1 MLTIRITLFLLLI
14 GTLELSAQQVVLMQ
28 NANVWDGT
36 SESLMISLDVMVV
49 DNLISEVNED
59 IQEPEGAMIIDAT
72 GKTLIP
78 DHSEAHARP
87 KRPPQ
92 KIRL

>member
-14 GTLELSAQQVVLMQ
+14 GTLELSAQQVVLIQ

-49 DNLISEVNED
+49 DNLISEVNVD
-59 IQEPEGAMIIDAT
+59 IQEPERVMIIDAT

-78 DHSEAHARP
+78 GHSEAHARP

-92 KIRL
+92 NIRL